1 MKRVTILVTIAVV
14 ALTGLTAGCQRGGEP
29 TTPQPTPTGEAP
41 GQTTPAPEPTT
52 PAPGGTEPVPGGT
65 VRDWTSQPVTVTKQV
80 AVPPVPRLL
89 RIRSAQHPDEG
100 YDRITFDFEGT
111 LPGYD
116 VRYVAEAIADG
127 SGEPVEVPGR
137 RLLQIRFTPAQAHN
151 DAGTESVTPRSK
163 TLNYPMMEAY
173 AITGDFEGVVT
184 VVIGLD
190 DVVGFRI
197 GELPGTPGR
206 IYLDVAA

>member
-1 MKRVTILVTIAVV
+1 VKRATIAVAIVVV
-14 ALTGLTAGCQRGGEP
+14 ALTGLIAGCQRTGEP
-29 TTPQPTPTGEAP
+29 TTPLPSATGEAP
-41 GQTTPAPEPTT
+41 GQTTPAPGPTT
-52 PAPGGTEPVPGGT
+52 TGATEPAPGGT
-65 VRDWTSQPVTVTKQV
+65 VRDWTSQPVTVTKEV

-111 LPGYD
+111 LPGFD

-127 SGEPVEVPGR
+127 SGEPVDVPGR
-137 RLLQIRFTPAQAHN
+137 RLLQIRFSPAQAHN